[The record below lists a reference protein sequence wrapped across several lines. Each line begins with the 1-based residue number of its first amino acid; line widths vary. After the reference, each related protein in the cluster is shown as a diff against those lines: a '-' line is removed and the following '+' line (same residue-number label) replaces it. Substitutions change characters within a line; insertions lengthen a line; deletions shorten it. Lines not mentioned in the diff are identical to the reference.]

1 MRKIFIAA
9 TKQNDGKT
17 TVSLGII
24 RNLQQKF
31 GKIGFIKPIGQ
42 RYLEEEGLRIDE
54 DSILIEEVC
63 GIKCGLKDMS
73 PIAVEKGFTEKYITK
88 PDKKSISHQIKDSFR
103 RISKN
108 QELVVIEGTG
118 HAGVGSVFDHSNAM
132 VAKLLGSKVII
143 ISSGGIGRPIDE
155 IILNKAL
162 FEKEGVKV
170 LGVIVNKVLPSK
182 FDKINRL
189 VRKGL
194 ERKGIDV
201 LGVLPYDPMLTRP
214 TIEQILEETDFKVL
228 CGGQYLERTV
238 AKVIVAA
245 MESRDAVRYIS
256 EDSLMITPGDRQD
269 MITLAL
275 NCFRDT
281 GNKLENNACLPA
293 GQAGLPA
300 RQGLASDSHPAY
312 GGADSQSHKQQG
324 NGLASDSQSHKNLK
338 ICGIVLTGG
347 ITPEPAIMELLTKA
361 QIPVLLSESDTYN
374 VATCV
379 HDITVKIRPSDK
391 GKVDAVIKLI
401 KENVDFNKILKG
413 I

>member
-31 GKIGFIKPIGQ
+31 GKVGFIKPIGQ

-54 DSILIEEVC
+54 DSILIEKVC
-63 GIKCGLKDMS
+63 GIKSGLKDMS

-88 PDKKSISHQIKDSFR
+88 PDKNNISNQIQNAFR
-103 RISKN
+103 RISKDKD
-108 QELVVIEGTG
+108 LVVIEGTG
-118 HAGVGSVFDHSNAM
+118 HAGVGSVFDHSNAT

-143 ISSGGIGRPIDE
+143 ISSGGVGRPIDE
-155 IILNKAL
+155 IVLNKAL

-170 LGVIVNKVLPSK
+170 LGVIVNKVLPNK
-182 FDKINRL
+182 FEKINQL

-194 ERKGIDV
+194 ERKGIQV
-201 LGVLPYDPMLTRP
+201 LGVLPYDPLLARP
-214 TIEQILEETDFKVL
+214 TIEQILEETDFEVL
-228 CGGQYLERTV
+228 CGKEYLERSV

-245 MESRDAVRYIS
+245 MEPRDASRYIT

-269 MITLAL
+269 MINIAL
-275 NCFRDT
+275 NCFRDS
-281 GNKLENNACLPA
+281 GNK
-293 GQAGLPA
+293 
-300 RQGLASDSHPAY
+300 
-312 GGADSQSHKQQG
+312 K
-324 NGLASDSQSHKNLK
+324 LK
-338 ICGIVLTGG
+338 ICGLVLTCG
-347 ITPEPAIMELLTKA
+347 ITPDEPIMELLAGA
-361 QIPVLLSESDTYN
+361 QIPVLLAKSDTYD

-379 HDITVKIRPSDK
+379 HDITVKTRPCDK
-391 GKVDAVIKLI
+391 EKILAVEKLI
-401 KENVDFNKILKG
+401 KENVDFKKILSH